1 MTLDREPSTGRP
13 DLSRITALVVD
24 HDQASIHLL
33 EACLQPFGARVVS
46 ARSASQA
53 KQMIDSVIPDVLI
66 CDLALPDHDGLE
78 FMRWLRARSAEQGG
92 SIPAIAVTFFY
103 ERFGVRETH
112 AAGFDM
118 FVRKPIDPMAIVQ
131 AVSLLVTRR
140 PEPS

>member
-1 MTLDREPSTGRP
+1 MVGQV
-13 DLSRITALVVD
+13 A
-24 HDQASIHLL
+24 
-33 EACLQPFGARVVS
+33 G
-46 ARSASQA
+46 SASQG

-66 CDLALPDHDGLE
+66 CVLALPDHDGLE
-78 FMRWLRARSAEQGG
+78 FMLWLRARSAEQGG
-92 SIPAIAVTFFY
+92 SIPAIAATFFY
-103 ERFGVRETH
+103 ERFGVRETR